1 MHSLV
6 IEHMDQG
13 VLVADDKTRVIV
25 WNRRAC
31 ELLGVSAD
39 FLATRPTH
47 VEVLG
52 EMIRTG
58 ALVTAEINPVSTLIA
73 AWLTLPESE
82 RRPLIYERNGPTGLR
97 IEVRTSPL
105 PEGGYV
111 RTFTDITQRQ
121 AAEQA
126 LAEKTRLLDTT
137 LETIAQGIILVDPSL
152 RIVLCNRRYRE
163 LLDLPDYMLD
173 PFPPRAPDII
183 AFQIGR
189 GDFDSLP
196 AAVTHRPFW
205 DRIEGFV
212 FAPGTTERPL
222 RNGRTL
228 GVETFALADGGWVRT
243 FTDITEG
250 KRAQDALLVSEKM
263 ASLGQLVAGI
273 AHEINTPIGTGVT
286 AASLLAE
293 KTQSLTQAVEA
304 GALRRSQ
311 LDGYLHI
318 ARESSRFILSNLTRA
333 AELIQSFKQVAVDQA
348 TDESRLFTVRD
359 YLEEILVSLQPRL
372 KRTPHTMTLECPG
385 DLTMY
390 GPPGALFR
398 VITNLVINSLMHG
411 LEEGATALPG
421 HMVLRVRHE
430 KDTDCVVFH
439 YHDTGRGIPEKNL
452 KRVFDPFF
460 TTRRGE
466 GGTGLGLHI
475 VYNLVTQTLGG
486 TLAVHSP
493 PGQGAT
499 FLIKVP
505 RLPAGLPEE

>member
-1 MHSLV
+1 MTNSRVKADQDGAVKPVAGGESLPQSDGSADRLTGLSLHSLV

-13 VLVADDKTRVIV
+13 VLVADAKTRVIA

-39 FLATRPTH
+39 FLASGPTH

-58 ALVTAEINPVSTLIA
+58 ALVTAEIDPVSTLIA
-73 AWLTLPESE
+73 AWLDLPEGE
-82 RRPLIYERNGPTGLR
+82 RRPLIYERGNPTGLR

-111 RTFTDITQRQ
+111 RTFTDITQRK

-152 RIVLCNRRYRE
+152 HIVLCNRRYRE
-163 LLDLPDYMLD
+163 LLDLPDYMLE
-173 PFPPRAPDII
+173 PFPPRAADII

-189 GDFDSLP
+189 GDFDILP
-196 AAVTHRPFW
+196 ADVTHRPFW

-212 FAPGTTERPL
+212 FSPGTTERPL
-222 RNGRTL
+222 RDGRTL
-228 GVETFALADGGWVRT
+228 GVETFALDGGGWVRT

-293 KTQSLTQAVEA
+293 KTQSLVQAVEA

-311 LDGYLHI
+311 LDAYLHV

-333 AELIQSFKQVAVDQA
+333 AELIQSFKQVAVDQ
-348 TDESRLFTVRD
+348 
-359 YLEEILVSLQPRL
+359 
-372 KRTPHTMTLECPG
+372 
-385 DLTMY
+385 
-390 GPPGALFR
+390 
-398 VITNLVINSLMHG
+398 
-411 LEEGATALPG
+411 
-421 HMVLRVRHE
+421 
-430 KDTDCVVFH
+430 
-439 YHDTGRGIPEKNL
+439 
-452 KRVFDPFF
+452 
-460 TTRRGE
+460 
-466 GGTGLGLHI
+466 
-475 VYNLVTQTLGG
+475 
-486 TLAVHSP
+486 
-493 PGQGAT
+493 
-499 FLIKVP
+499 
-505 RLPAGLPEE
+505 